1 MNLKELRA
9 KLNVSLTEMA
19 NILEISKGSY
29 WKIENGDSILSI
41 KNALKIS
48 EHFKI
53 SLDDIYG
60 ITKEEQEAGVTAT
73 ITIPVTAIE
82 DDLLTYFR
90 EIGENLGEATQIALV
105 KLFENLADNS
115 KEN

>member
-19 NILEISKGSY
+19 NILGITVGSY

-60 ITKEEQEAGVTAT
+60 ITKEEQEAGVTST
-73 ITIPVTAIE
+73 ITIPVTAQE
-82 DDLLTYFR
+82 DELLMLFR
-90 EIGENLGEATQIALV
+90 DIGERIGEGGQRAIIQLC
-105 KLFENLADNS
+105 ENLL
-115 KEN
+115 ENIT